1 MKKLLATVLCAVS
14 LFCLVP
20 LSGCQSSGSGPQ
32 PFTIVTSFYP
42 MYLFAQ
48 NIANGIAG
56 VKVVNMT
63 QPQTG
68 CLHDYQLSA
77 YDMKTLS
84 RASVFIVN
92 GAGMETFLGDVS
104 SQIPG
109 IKIITASEG
118 IRLLK
123 SETDETEY
131 NPHVWV
137 SITDAQAEVK
147 NIAEGLILADPA
159 HKEQYRRNEQGYLA
173 ALEKEKQN
181 MHEQLKNCRTK
192 DIVTFH
198 EAFPYFAQE
207 FGLNIAAVLEVD
219 PGSEPSAAQLKN
231 IIAAVKQKKLRVLFT
246 EPQYTPEAATTV
258 SLETGAKIYQLDPI
272 VTGPMDDPGY
282 YVEVMDKN
290 LTVLKKA
297 LS

>member
-1 MKKLLATVLCAVS
+1 MKRILAAVLCAALLFS
-14 LFCLVP
+14 LAP
-20 LSGCQSSGSGPQ
+20 LSGCRNREPVPK

-48 NIANGIAG
+48 NIAGGISG

-68 CLHDYQLSA
+68 CLHDYQLTA

-84 RASVFIVN
+84 RADVFIVN

-109 IKIITASEG
+109 IRVITASAG
-118 IRLLK
+118 IPLLK
-123 SETDETEY
+123 SETDDTES

-137 SITDAQAEVK
+137 SITDAQAEVR
-147 NIAEGLILADPA
+147 NIAEGLVKADPS
-159 HKEQYRRNEQGYLA
+159 HGKQYGKNEQAYLA
-173 ALEKEKQN
+173 ALEKEKRK
-181 MHEQLKNCRTK
+181 MHDRLKSIRVR

-219 PGSEPSAAQLKN
+219 AGSEPSSAQLKN
-231 IIAAVKQKKLRVLFT
+231 TIAVVKREKLRVLFT

-272 VTGPMDDPGY
+272 VTGPMDDPSY
-282 YVEVMDKN
+282 YIETMDKN
-290 LTVLKKA
+290 LAVLEKA